1 MNHDEIE
8 DRFIAA
14 AKTEMRRRVEG
25 VRPAEYG
32 SSMPDYR
39 HTQADVFGW
48 GGKRFQ
54 EEREAFY
61 RRLTNQ
67 VSAQDVTELHECE
80 RWAAL
85 IDDIALRRALW
96 GWSRSKAG
104 GETFKAWCARERI
117 TRETGRRRK
126 TAAVEQI
133 MLKVFGRTV
142 QQWNDVAKPVLHDG
156 PVSGDKSGTMATGDD
171 GRRSFT
177 WRDDP
182 SLKRDGFVEVNG
194 RRGRFYRDAK
204 AKHMPE
210 AHGPAN
216 DAGKQ
221 QRAG

>member
-32 SSMPDYR
+32 SSMPDYC

-67 VSAQDVTELHECE
+67 VSAQDISELHECE

-85 IDDIALRRALW
+85 IDDIVLRRALW

-104 GETFKAWCARERI
+104 GEAFKAWCARERI
-117 TRETGRRRK
+117 KRETGRRA
-126 TAAVEQI
+126 T
-133 MLKVFGRTV
+133 RT
-142 QQWNDVAKPVLHDG
+142 
-156 PVSGDKSGTMATGDD
+156 
-171 GRRSFT
+171 
-177 WRDDP
+177 
-182 SLKRDGFVEVNG
+182 
-194 RRGRFYRDAK
+194 RRGARGGGGCGCQGGGGGRAREFGAEGAGWVAGDA
-204 AKHMPE
+204 AE
-210 AHGPAN
+210 EG
-216 DAGKQ
+216 
-221 QRAG
+221 